1 MSRPRLLMQPLMTVG
16 PGGGG
21 VPTSRGGGVVDCPT
35 ELKTLL
41 LLLSGIRLQT
51 LNLDVSELKLMLNI
65 PEGG

>member
-21 VPTSRGGGVVDCPT
+21 GGVVDCPT

-41 LLLSGIRLQT
+41 LLFSGIRLQT